1 MCDLLRLTP
10 VPRSKISRLPATR
23 MPIAR
28 MKFIY
33 DAIKTER
40 RPNCSL
46 LAKKLEISAKTV
58 QRDID
63 YMRYQLNL
71 PIEYDQE
78 RHGFYFT
85 ERVAHFPSVHI
96 SESELVALLVA
107 RKAVERYANTPFQKP
122 LATAFQKLS
131 AGLDGQINFN
141 WQELEHTFDFRPIGI
156 PQQNLAIFETVAAA
170 LREERELELQYRK
183 LEAKRPELR
192 RVQPYSLVCIENLW
206 YLRAW
211 DLVRRDLRTFH
222 VGRITQAKKLS
233 HRFKRPAGFDVNE
246 SFLDSIGVY
255 IGTEPENVVFR
266 FSGWA
271 ATMIGERVWH
281 PSQTIRKRADDVVEL
296 KLTVAINPELER
308 WLWSWGDAVEV
319 ISPVTLRD
327 RVRASHQRAA
337 VRNR

>member
-1 MCDLLRLTP
+1 
-10 VPRSKISRLPATR
+10 

-28 MKFIY
+28 MQLIY
-33 DAIKTER
+33 EAIRTER

-46 LAKKLEISAKTV
+46 LAKRLEVSAKTV

-85 ERVAHFPSVHI
+85 EPVAQFPSVHI
-96 SESELVALLVA
+96 TESELVALLVA
-107 RKAVERYANTPFQKP
+107 RKAIEQYANTPFQKP
-122 LATAFQKLS
+122 LAVAFQKLS
-131 AGLDGQINFN
+131 AGLEGQVNFN
-141 WQELEHTFDFRPIGI
+141 WQELEHTFDFRPIGMSK
-156 PQQNLAIFETVAAA
+156 QNLAVFETVAAG

-192 RVQPYSLVCIENLW
+192 RVQPYSLVCVENQW

-222 VGRITQAKKLS
+222 LGRITQAKKLP
-233 HRFKRPAGFDVNE
+233 HRFRRPTGFDVNE
-246 SFLDSIGVY
+246 SLLDSIGIYV
-255 IGTEPENVVFR
+255 GTQPENVMLR
-266 FSGWA
+266 FSSWA
-271 ATMIGERVWH
+271 ATVVSERAWH
-281 PSQTIRKRADDVVEL
+281 PSQSVRERGDGSMEVKL
-296 KLTVAINPELER
+296 KVGINPEFER
-308 WLWSWGDAVEV
+308 WLWSWGDAVEIV
-319 ISPVTLRD
+319 SPITLRD
-327 RVRASHQRAA
+327 SVRASYQRAA